1 MDDLTTITTPVA
13 VSEGRYR
20 WDVPEGW
27 EQGRG
32 AYGGLVLAC
41 MVRAIEHAAGTPD
54 RTLRSLTSILGGVV
68 PAGQATILVEPLRI
82 GNGMSTLAARLVQ
95 DGEVKT
101 HAVAILGRPRI
112 GEDLGI
118 GAQRQVAAPWRDVPT
133 YELQPPMAP
142 IFTRNM
148 EYRPTGPL
156 PFSGHDQPMT
166 HGWVRPKTPGPAR
179 DGAFLVAMADTWW
192 PAIFS
197 TLPTPRPTATVA
209 FSIDVVGPW
218 EGLDP
223 SSPLFISERV
233 VAGRDG
239 YLVEFRELV
248 GEDGRLLALNQQTVA
263 VIK

>member
-1 MDDLTTITTPVA
+1 MDDLTTITTPEA
-13 VSEGRYR
+13 IGEGRYLWR
-20 WDVPEGW
+20 VPEGW

-32 AYGGLVLAC
+32 AYGGLVLAA
-41 MVRAIEHAAGTPD
+41 MARAVEHAAGTPD
-54 RTLRSLTSILGGVV
+54 RILRTLMATLGGVV
-68 PAGQATILVEPLRI
+68 PAGEATILVEPLRI

-101 HAVAILGRPRI
+101 HAVAILGRPRLSD
-112 GEDLGI
+112 DLGI
-118 GAQRQVAAPWRDVPT
+118 AARREVAASWRDLPVF
-133 YELQPPMAP
+133 ELPLPMAP
-142 IFTRNM
+142 VFTRYM

-156 PFSGHDQPMT
+156 PFSGHDQPAT
-166 HGWVRPKTPGPAR
+166 HGWVRPKAPGPAR

-197 TLPTPRPTATVA
+197 TLAFPRPTATVA
-209 FSIDVVGPW
+209 FSIDIVGTW
-218 EGLDP
+218 DGLDP
-223 SSPLFISERV
+223 ASPVFINERV

-239 YLVEFRELV
+239 YLVEFRELI